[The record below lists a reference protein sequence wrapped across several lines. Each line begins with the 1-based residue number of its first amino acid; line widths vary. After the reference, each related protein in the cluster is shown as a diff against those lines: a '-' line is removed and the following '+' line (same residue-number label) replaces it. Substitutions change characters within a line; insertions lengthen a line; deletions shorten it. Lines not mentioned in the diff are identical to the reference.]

1 MQQDAAPGVRE
12 RLVELVDEILAR
24 YGNAPMHQLPM
35 FSGLTRSDAYA
46 LGDLVDALDRLDRGT
61 YGICINCGADIGRER
76 LGENPAESLCAECED
91 DDLWRPYQRTIAR
104 SADPHAWPAPV
115 YQSCEGAHRATCVSV
130 QWFPI
135 TLVRCVRHV
144 RDPSNELSRRWSA
157 PCTSRPRD

>member
-1 MQQDAAPGVRE
+1 MQQEASRVRE

-24 YGNAPMHQLPM
+24 YGNAPLHQLPM

-91 DDLWRPYQRTIAR
+91 DDLWRPY
-104 SADPHAWPAPV
+104 HA
-115 YQSCEGAHRATCVSV
+115 H
-130 QWFPI
+130 
-135 TLVRCVRHV
+135 
-144 RDPSNELSRRWSA
+144 
-157 PCTSRPRD
+157 